1 MSAPPGRR
9 VVNSA
14 GRGALTYG
22 VAISL
27 MLRRLVVLLLGLLP
41 AALQAAPARAA
52 DNEPTVLVT
61 GANRGIGL
69 EFVRQYSARGWRV
82 IATARDPA
90 DARELQS
97 LAADHAIKVTVERLD
112 VTSAADVT
120 ALAAKYRGQPI
131 DVLINN
137 AGLTG
142 DFRGKGQKLGSLD
155 YAEGEAMMAVNAF
168 GPLRVSEALY
178 ENVRISGQK
187 KIVAITALLG
197 VHSIQ
202 YGGFD
207 GAYWYKVTKA
217 TLNAAMAA
225 LARESAKDGVVVT
238 LLTPGEV
245 AVEKVKDPGTEFI
258 KPEVSIRGM
267 IGVIDGLTPQDSG
280 AIIRYNGKR
289 YAF

>member
-1 MSAPPGRR
+1 MTMRQG
-9 VVNSA
+9 
-14 GRGALTYG
+14 T
-22 VAISL
+22 AIF
-27 MLRRLVVLLLGLLP
+27 VLGLL
-41 AALQAAPARAA
+41 AATGQVAPTLAA
-52 DNEPTVLVT
+52 DGAPTVLVT

-69 EFVRQYSARGWRV
+69 EFARQYAAKGWRV

-90 DARELQS
+90 AAPELQA
-97 LAADHAIKVTVERLD
+97 LARASGTAKVSVERLD
-112 VTSAADVT
+112 VTDATEVT

-142 DFRGKGQKLGSLD
+142 DFRGRGQKLGSLD
-155 YAEGEAMMAVNAF
+155 YAEGETMMAVNAF
-168 GPLRVSEALY
+168 GPLRVSEAFY
-178 ENVRISGQK
+178 DNVRNSDQK

-197 VHSIQ
+197 VHSFN

-217 TLNAAMAA
+217 AMNAGMAN
-225 LARESAKDGVVVT
+225 LAREAARDGVVVT

-245 AVEKVKDPGTEFI
+245 AVEKVLNPGPEFI
-258 KPEVSIRGM
+258 APEVSIRGM
-267 IGVIDGLTPQDSG
+267 IGVIDGLTLKDSA

>member
-1 MSAPPGRR
+1 MTLRSMIA
-9 VVNSA
+9 VLVL
-14 GRGALTYG
+14 ALCTASG
-22 VAISL
+22 HV
-27 MLRRLVVLLLGLLP
+27 
-41 AALQAAPARAA
+41 APARAA
-52 DNEPTVLVT
+52 DAAPTVLVT

-69 EFVRQYSARGWRV
+69 EFVRQYAAKGWRV

-90 DARELQS
+90 DARELQA
-97 LAADHAIKVTVERLD
+97 LAAARATAGAGISIERLD
-112 VTSAADVT
+112 VTSAADVA

-142 DFRGKGQKLGSLD
+142 EFRGPGQKLGSLD
-155 YAEGEAMMAVNAF
+155 YAEGERMMAVNAF
-168 GPLRVSEALY
+168 GPLRVSEAFY
-178 ENVRISGQK
+178 DNVRKSSQK

-197 VHSIQ
+197 VHSFD

-217 TLNAAMAA
+217 AMNAAMAN
-225 LARESAKDGVVVT
+225 LAREASKDGVVVT

-245 AVEKVKDPGTEFI
+245 AVEKVRNPGPEFI
-258 KPEVSIRGM
+258 APAVSIRGM
-267 IGVIDGLTPQDSG
+267 IGVIDGLTMADSG

>member
-1 MSAPPGRR
+1 MMTMRHGFAVLVLG
-9 VVNSA
+9 VVAVA
-14 GRGALTYG
+14 GQG
-22 VAISL
+22 
-27 MLRRLVVLLLGLLP
+27 
-41 AALQAAPARAA
+41 APARAA
-52 DNEPTVLVT
+52 DAAPAVRTPTVLVT

-69 EFVRQYSARGWRV
+69 EFVRQYAAKGWRV
-82 IATARDPA
+82 IATARDPSTA
-90 DARELQS
+90 DALQAVATATATGKS
-97 LAADHAIKVTVERLD
+97 GGKVSVERLD
-112 VTSAADVT
+112 VTDAAEVA

-142 DFRGKGQKLGSLD
+142 DFRGPGQKLGTLD
-155 YAEGEAMMAVNAF
+155 FAEGEAMMAINAF
-168 GPLRVSEALY
+168 GPLRVSEAFY
-178 ENVRISGQK
+178 ENVKSSEQK

-197 VHSIQ
+197 VHSFN

-217 TLNAAMAA
+217 AMNASMANLSREA
-225 LARESAKDGVVVT
+225 ARDGIVVT

-245 AVEKVKDPGTEFI
+245 AVEKVRNPGPEFI
-258 KPEVSIRGM
+258 APEVSIRGM
-267 IGVIDGLTPQDSG
+267 IGVIDGLTLQDSG

>member
-1 MSAPPGRR
+1 MTMRR
-9 VVNSA
+9 
-14 GRGALTYG
+14 RI
-22 VAISL
+22 AI
-27 MLRRLVVLLLGLLP
+27 LLLGSV
-41 AALQAAPARAA
+41 AASGLVAPVLAA
-52 DNEPTVLVT
+52 DGPPTVLVT

-69 EFVRQYSARGWRV
+69 EFVRQYAAKGWRV

-90 DARELQS
+90 AARELQAVAS
-97 LAADHAIKVTVERLD
+97 AAGGGKVRVTVERLD
-112 VTSAADVT
+112 VTNAAEVA

-142 DFRGKGQKLGSLD
+142 EFRGAGQKLGSLD
-155 YAEGEAMMAVNAF
+155 YAEGETMMAVNAF
-168 GPLRVSEALY
+168 GPLRVSEAFY
-178 ENVRISGQK
+178 QNVKDGRQK

-197 VHSIQ
+197 VHSFD

-217 TLNAAMAA
+217 AMNAAMAN
-225 LARESAKDGVVVT
+225 LAREAARDGIVVT

-245 AVEKVKDPGTEFI
+245 AVEKVRNPGPQFI
-258 KPEVSIRGM
+258 APEVSIRGM
-267 IGVIDGLTPQDSG
+267 IGVIDGLTPQDAG

>member
-1 MSAPPGRR
+1 MTRFRR
-9 VVNSA
+9 VV
-14 GRGALTYG
+14 ALF
-22 VAISL
+22 
-27 MLRRLVVLLLGLLP
+27 LGLLAVGQITP
-41 AALQAAPARAA
+41 SRAA
-52 DNEPTVLVT
+52 EAAPTVLVT

-69 EFVRQYSARGWRV
+69 EFVKQYAARGWRV
-82 IATARDPA
+82 IAAVRDPA
-90 DARELQS
+90 GAAELQA
-97 LAADHAIKVTVERLD
+97 LARGSATVSVERLD
-112 VTSAADVT
+112 VTDAAEVA

-168 GPLRVSEALY
+168 GPLRVSEAFY
-178 ENVRISGQK
+178 DNVRRSDQK

-197 VHSIQ
+197 VHSFN

-217 TLNAAMAA
+217 AMNAGMAN
-225 LARESAKDGVVVT
+225 LAREAAKDGVVVA

-245 AVEKVKDPGTEFI
+245 AVEKVRNPGPEFI
-258 KPEVSIRGM
+258 APAVSIRGM
-267 IGVIDGLTPQDSG
+267 IGVIDGLAPADSG

>member
-1 MSAPPGRR
+1 MKSVQRAAVFFLALVAALGQVAP
-9 VVNSA
+9 
-14 GRGALTYG
+14 T
-22 VAISL
+22 
-27 MLRRLVVLLLGLLP
+27 P
-41 AALQAAPARAA
+41 AAEGA
-52 DNEPTVLVT
+52 PTVLVT

-69 EFVRQYSARGWRV
+69 EFARQYAARGWRV

-90 DARELQS
+90 TSRELQA
-97 LAADHAIKVTVERLD
+97 LAQASATGKVSVERLD
-112 VTSAADVT
+112 VTDAADVA

-142 DFRGKGQKLGSLD
+142 DFRGKGQTLGSLD
-155 YAEGEAMMAVNAF
+155 YAEGETMMAVNAF

-178 ENVRISGQK
+178 DNVRRSDQK

-197 VHSIQ
+197 VHSFN

-207 GAYWYKVTKA
+207 GAYWYKLTKA
-217 TLNAAMAA
+217 ALNAGMAN
-225 LARESAKDGVVVT
+225 LAREAARDGVLVS

-245 AVEKVKDPGTEFI
+245 AVEKVVDPGPQFI
-258 KPEVSIRGM
+258 APEVSIRGM
-267 IGVIDGLTPQDSG
+267 IGVIDGLTLKDSG
-280 AIIRYNGKR
+280 AIIRYNGQR

>member
-1 MSAPPGRR
+1 MTMRHAFAVCLSA
-9 VVNSA
+9 V
-14 GRGALTYG
+14 
-22 VAISL
+22 
-27 MLRRLVVLLLGLLP
+27 LLGLGPSL
-41 AALQAAPARAA
+41 PARAA
-52 DNEPTVLVT
+52 GRMPTVLVT

-69 EFVRQYSARGWRV
+69 EFARQYAARGWRV

-90 DARELQS
+90 AAGELRA
-97 LAADHAIKVTVERLD
+97 LAAASDASRVSIERLD
-112 VTSAADVT
+112 VTDAADVA

-137 AGLTG
+137 AGVTG
-142 DFRGKGQKLGSLD
+142 DFRGKGQKLGTLD

-178 ENVRISGQK
+178 DNVRRSDQK

-197 VHSIQ
+197 VHSFD

-217 TLNAAMAA
+217 ALNAAMAN
-225 LARESAKDGVVVT
+225 LAREAARDGVVVC

-245 AVEKVKDPGTEFI
+245 AVEKVKNPGPEFI
-258 KPEVSIRGM
+258 APEVSIRGM
-267 IGVIDGLTPQDSG
+267 IGVIDALAPRDSG
-280 AIIRYNGKR
+280 SIIRYNGKR
-289 YAF
+289 YPF

>member
-1 MSAPPGRR
+1 MTRR
-9 VVNSA
+9 
-14 GRGALTYG
+14 YG
-22 VAISL
+22 VAV
-27 MLRRLVVLLLGLLP
+27 LVLGLL
-41 AALQAAPARAA
+41 AAANPISPTRAA
-52 DNEPTVLVT
+52 DDAPTVLVT

-69 EFVRQYSARGWRV
+69 EFVRQYAARGWRV
-82 IATARDPA
+82 IATARDPTA
-90 DARELQS
+90 ARELQM
-97 LAADHAIKVTVERLD
+97 LAEANGTKVSVERLD
-112 VTSAADVT
+112 VTNAADVA

-168 GPLRVSEALY
+168 GPLRISEALY
-178 ENVRISGQK
+178 ENVKNSDQK

-197 VHSIQ
+197 VHSFK
-202 YGGFD
+202 YGDFD

-217 TLNAAMAA
+217 AMNAAMAN
-225 LARESAKDGVVVT
+225 LAREAAKDGVVVT

-245 AVEKVKDPGTEFI
+245 AVEKVRNPGPEFI
-258 KPEVSIRGM
+258 APAVSIRGM
-267 IGVIDGLTPQDSG
+267 IGVIDTLTLEDSA

>member
-1 MSAPPGRR
+1 MTLSRHFAF
-9 VVNSA
+9 
-14 GRGALTYG
+14 
-22 VAISL
+22 
-27 MLRRLVVLLLGLLP
+27 LVL
-41 AALQAAPARAA
+41 AALVAMGAATPSRAA
-52 DNEPTVLVT
+52 EGVPTVLVT

-69 EFVRQYSARGWRV
+69 EFVRQYAARGWRV
-82 IATARDPA
+82 IATARDPGA
-90 DARELQS
+90 AEALQAVARAN
-97 LAADHAIKVTVERLD
+97 AARVTVERLD
-112 VTSAADVT
+112 VTDAAEV
-120 ALAAKYRGQPI
+120 ASLAAKYRGQPI

-142 DFRGKGQKLGSLD
+142 EFRGAGQKFGSLD
-155 YAEGEAMMAVNAF
+155 YAEGETMMAVNAF

-178 ENVRISGQK
+178 PNVKLGRQK

-197 VHSIQ
+197 VHSFG

-217 TLNAAMAA
+217 AMNAAMAN
-225 LARESAKDGVVVT
+225 LAREAAKDGVVVT

-245 AVEKVKDPGTEFI
+245 AVEKVRNPGPEFI
-258 KPEVSIRGM
+258 APEVSIRGM
-267 IGVIDGLTPQDSG
+267 IGVIDGLTPADSG

>member
-1 MSAPPGRR
+1 MTTRS
-9 VVNSA
+9 V
-14 GRGALTYG
+14 L
-22 VAISL
+22 AISVL
-27 MLRRLVVLLLGLLP
+27 VLLSAVGP
-41 AALQAAPARAA
+41 IAPTRAA
-52 DNEPTVLVT
+52 ERSPTVLVT

-69 EFVRQYSARGWRV
+69 EFVRQYAAKGWRV

-90 DARELQS
+90 DARELQAVAN
-97 LAADHAIKVTVERLD
+97 AAPRGAVSVERLD
-112 VTSAADVT
+112 VTDGTEVA

-142 DFRGKGQKLGSLD
+142 DFRGRGQKLGSLD
-155 YAEGEAMMAVNAF
+155 YAEGETMMAVNAF
-168 GPLRVSEALY
+168 GPLRVSEAFY
-178 ENVRISGQK
+178 ENVRSSGQK

-197 VHSIQ
+197 VHSFE

-217 TLNAAMAA
+217 AMNAAMAN
-225 LARESAKDGVVVT
+225 LAREAARDGVIVA

-245 AVEKVKDPGTEFI
+245 AVEKVRNPGPEFI
-258 KPEVSIRGM
+258 APEVSIRGM
-267 IGVIDGLTPQDSG
+267 ISVIDGLAPSDSG
-280 AIIRYNGKR
+280 TIIRYNGKR

>member
-1 MSAPPGRR
+1 MTMRRR
-9 VVNSA
+9 VAVF
-14 GRGALTYG
+14 
-22 VAISL
+22 V
-27 MLRRLVVLLLGLLP
+27 LGLF
-41 AALQAAPARAA
+41 AAAAQIAPAWAA
-52 DNEPTVLVT
+52 QRTPTVLVT

-69 EFVRQYSARGWRV
+69 EFARQYAARGWRV

-90 DARELQS
+90 GAREL
-97 LAADHAIKVTVERLD
+97 LALAKA
-112 VTSAADVT
+112 SAT

-131 DVLINN
+131 DLLINN

-142 DFRGKGQKLGSLD
+142 DFRGKGQQLGSLD

-168 GPLRVSEALY
+168 GPLRVSEAFY
-178 ENVRISGQK
+178 ANVRNSDQK

-197 VHSIQ
+197 VHSFN

-217 TLNAAMAA
+217 AMNAAMAN
-225 LARESAKDGVVVT
+225 LAREAAKDGVVVA

-245 AVEKVKDPGTEFI
+245 AVEKVRNPGPEFI
-258 KPEVSIRGM
+258 TPEVSIRGM
-267 IGVIDGLTPQDSG
+267 IGVIDGLGLDDSG

>member
-1 MSAPPGRR
+1 MTMRQR
-9 VVNSA
+9 VAIFV
-14 GRGALTYG
+14 LG
-22 VAISL
+22 VA
-27 MLRRLVVLLLGLLP
+27 
-41 AALQAAPARAA
+41 AATGQIAPTRAA
-52 DNEPTVLVT
+52 DGAPTVLVT

-69 EFVRQYSARGWRV
+69 EFVKQYAARGWRV

-90 DARELQS
+90 GAHELRAF
-97 LAADHAIKVTVERLD
+97 AADSANTNAKAKVSVERLD
-112 VTSAADVT
+112 VTDAADVA

-155 YAEGEAMMAVNAF
+155 YAEGETMMAVNAF
-168 GPLRVSEALY
+168 GPLRVSEAFY
-178 ENVRISGQK
+178 DNVRNSDQK

-197 VHSIQ
+197 VHSFN

-207 GAYWYKVTKA
+207 GAYWYKGTKA
-217 TLNAAMAA
+217 AMNAVMAN
-225 LARESAKDGVVVT
+225 LAREAAKDGVVVA

-245 AVEKVKDPGTEFI
+245 AVEKVRNPGPEFI
-258 KPEVSIRGM
+258 APEVSIRGM
-267 IGVIDGLTPQDSG
+267 IGVIDGLTLADSG
-280 AIIRYNGKR
+280 DIIRYNGKR

>member
-1 MSAPPGRR
+1 MKTLCHRL
-9 VVNSA
+9 
-14 GRGALTYG
+14 ALLVLG
-22 VAISL
+22 MLAIAC
-27 MLRRLVVLLLGLLP
+27 P
-41 AALQAAPARAA
+41 IAPARAA
-52 DNEPTVLVT
+52 EGAPTVLVT

-69 EFVRQYSARGWRV
+69 EFVRQYAARGWRV
-82 IATARDPA
+82 IATARDPEG
-90 DARELQS
+90 ARELQ
-97 LAADHAIKVTVERLD
+97 AIARSNAPSVSVERLD
-112 VTSAADVT
+112 VTRAADVA

-155 YAEGEAMMAVNAF
+155 YAEGETMMAVNAF

-178 ENVRISGQK
+178 DNVRRSDQK

-197 VHSIQ
+197 VHSFQ

-217 TLNAAMAA
+217 ALNAAMAN
-225 LARESAKDGVVVT
+225 LAREAAKEGVVVT

-245 AVEKVKDPGTEFI
+245 AVEKVRNPGPEFI
-258 KPEVSIRGM
+258 APEVSIRGM
-267 IGVIDGLTPQDSG
+267 IGVIDGLTLADSA